1 MGKLVELSDGY
12 FLLEVRIGSLSVI
25 KIFKEVEKPM
35 DQISRVPMPDGF
47 YLHIIDDMEKSDK
60 DR

>member
-12 FLLEVRIGSLSVI
+12 FLLEVKIGSLSVI
-25 KIFKEVEKPM
+25 KIFKEVEKTM

>member
-25 KIFKEVEKPM
+25 KIFKEVEKTM